1 MDKKTVFIK
10 TAKGE
15 QELSN
20 LSGDLRRAMSLID
33 NKSTVDEMSR
43 RAPPS
48 LRDDL
53 YEVLGEL
60 VAGEYIRDKNR
71 PAEAKIVSP
80 KITPPK
86 IMAPKMF
93 VPKQSTPSKSE
104 ELDFTSLA
112 SKPSFNPATAA
123 RTMGKDDEAELA
135 RAELEIAMAQ
145 SGMKPVVEDEA
156 SKEAKLRAKVAAAER
171 ARSELEAGIDAA
183 KARASADAAAK
194 AEAKARHEADVA
206 ARARAAAESKAMQEA
221 ANREQAEAKA
231 KLEAA
236 ARMRAEQ
243 EAARETAKAQAAL
256 EAVAKSKAEAD
267 ARVRAEIETAARARQ
282 VAEAKAKQD
291 AEAARL
297 KAEQEAVRVKAELDA
312 AAKAKAEAD
321 AARIRVEQEAA
332 RVKAELEA
340 AAKAKA
346 EAEAARIKAEQ
357 EAARVKAELE
367 AAKARAEAEAKALAA
382 ALAKQEAEE
391 KARREA
397 EEKAR
402 REAEE
407 KARREA
413 EEKARREAEEKARR
427 EAEEKARREAE
438 EKARREA
445 EEKARREA
453 EEKARREAEE
463 QVRLATEELARR
475 EAEATRLRAE
485 QEAQAARIKTEQE
498 AEAKARADAAASR
511 EAEERIRKEVVAAA
525 AAQEVLARAN
535 SQKQTAKSEATPS
548 FKIDLD
554 NFLSEEQAHEDQLSS
569 RPVDQAAEAE
579 AKARRE
585 AAQRAVA
592 EAKAEAEKISKPD
605 MAAEMARLKA
615 EADVARQKA
624 EEEERRRDEERALAA
639 EQAKAWAE
647 AEQRAQAQ
655 AKIEAEQAVQQAAL
669 SQAKAANKSV
679 QRKRREPLALGKIGF
694 GLAVLALSAV
704 VVLPYV
710 YPLRDYIAPLEQRLS
725 AQLKQPVRIGSMS
738 AASIPPKLQLQNVT
752 VGTEQD
758 LQIANVVL
766 SADILSLFSETKVLS
781 DVQLEDVS
789 IKGSQLERL
798 APSLKSL
805 GGDKQFPVRHFTL
818 QNVKVVTDEV
828 ALPSLSGFAELDGQG
843 AFTRIAL
850 HSADEKY
857 SVDLQ
862 PDQGRWQL
870 GVSLKE
876 TSLPL
881 LSDIVFSDL
890 SAKGILSD
898 GEVNFTEM
906 DAHIFKGILL
916 GSAKLSWRKGWQL
929 QGRLEAKTFE
939 LDKMFPRY
947 GIKGEMYGEGTF
959 TLNGDKLSQ
968 LGGTRRLEA
977 SFTVKNGEIGA
988 IDMVETARLLSR
1000 ENLVGGRTRFD
1011 DLIGTVRVENGA
1023 SDFRQLKIVS
1033 PMLSAGGSFDVSPT
1047 GQLSGNLNAEIKMRS
1062 GNNQMTL
1069 FGTLAEPKLRAGR

>member
-15 QELSN
+15 QEISN

-71 PAEAKIVSP
+71 PAEAKIVAP

-86 IMAPKMF
+86 ITAPKMF

-112 SKPSFNPATAA
+112 SKPDFNPASAA

-156 SKEAKLRAKVAAAER
+156 SKEEKLRAKVAAAER
-171 ARSELEAGIDAA
+171 ARSQLEAGIDAS

-194 AEAKARHEADVA
+194 AEAKARHEADIA
-206 ARARAAAESKAMQEA
+206 ARARAAAESRAMQEA

-243 EAARETAKAQAAL
+243 EAAREAAKAKEAL
-256 EAVAKSKAEAD
+256 EAVARSKAEAD

-282 VAEAKAKQD
+282 VAEAKVKQE

-297 KAEQEAVRVKAELDA
+297 KAEQEA
-312 AAKAKAEAD
+312 
-321 AARIRVEQEAA
+321 A
-332 RVKAELEA
+332 RVRAELEA

-346 EAEAARIKAEQ
+346 EAEAARIRAEQ

-397 EEKAR
+397 EERAR

-407 KARREA
+407 R
-413 EEKARREAEEKARR
+413 
-427 EAEEKARREAE
+427 
-438 EKARREA
+438 
-445 EEKARREA
+445 
-453 EEKARREAEE
+453 ARREAEE
-463 QVRLATEELARR
+463 QARR
-475 EAEATRLRAE
+475 EAEAARLKAE
-485 QEAQAARIKTEQE
+485 QEAQAAYIKAEQEAAAKALQE
-498 AEAKARADAAASR
+498 AEAKSRADAAAAR
-511 EAEERIRKEVVAAA
+511 EAEERIRKEVIAAA
-525 AAQEVLARAN
+525 AAQEALARAN
-535 SQKQTAKSEATPS
+535 SQKQTDKGASTSS

-554 NFLSEEQAHEDQLSS
+554 SFLNEEQTPTQ
-569 RPVDQAAEAE
+569 PVTRQVDKAAEPEAKARQNAEQSAAAE
-579 AKARRE
+579 AKAG
-585 AAQRAVA
+585 
-592 EAKAEAEKISKPD
+592 AEKKPKPD

-624 EEEERRRDEERALAA
+624 EEEERRRAEERALAD

-655 AKIEAEQAVQQAAL
+655 AKIEAEQAAQQAAL
-669 SQAKAANKSV
+669 SQAKASNKSV
-679 QRKRREPLALGKIGF
+679 PKKRREPLPLGKIAF
-694 GLAVLALSAV
+694 GLVVLALIAV

-710 YPLRDYIAPLEQRLS
+710 YPLQDYIAPLEQRLS

-752 VGTEQD
+752 VGIDQEMKVSS
-758 LQIANVVL
+758 VVL
-766 SADILSLFSETKVLS
+766 SVDLLSLFSETKVIS
-781 DVQLEDVS
+781 DAQLDDVT
-789 IKGSQLERL
+789 IKGNQLERL
-798 APSLKSL
+798 VPSLKL
-805 GGDKQFPVRHFTL
+805 MGGDKQFPVRHLTL
-818 QNVKVVTDEV
+818 QNVKIVSDEV
-828 ALPSLSGFAELDGQG
+828 ALPSLSGVAELDAQG

-850 HSADEKY
+850 HSSDEKY

-881 LSDIVFSDL
+881 LPDIVFSDL
-890 SAKGILSD
+890 SAKGILGD

-916 GSAKLSWRKGWQL
+916 GSAKLNWRKGWQL

-939 LDKMFPRY
+939 LDKMFPQY

-959 TLNGDKLSQ
+959 TLSGDKLSQ
-968 LGGTRRLEA
+968 FGTTRRLEA
-977 SFTVKNGEIGA
+977 SFSVKNGEIGA

-1011 DLIGTVRVENGA
+1011 DLIGTVHVENGA

-1033 PMLSAGGSFDVSPT
+1033 SMLSANGSFDVTPT
-1047 GQLSGNLNAEIKMRS
+1047 GQLSGNLNAEIKMRA
-1062 GNNQMTL
+1062 GNNQLTL

>member
-15 QELSN
+15 QEISS

-33 NKSTVDEMSR
+33 NKSTVDEMFR

-71 PAEAKIVSP
+71 PVEAKIVAP
-80 KITPPK
+80 KIT
-86 IMAPKMF
+86 APKMF

-112 SKPSFNPATAA
+112 SKPAFNPATASRA
-123 RTMGKDDEAELA
+123 MGKDDEAELA

-194 AEAKARHEADVA
+194 AEAKARHEADIA
-206 ARARAAAESKAMQEA
+206 ARARAAAESKALQEA

-243 EAARETAKAQAAL
+243 EAAREAAKAKAAL

-282 VAEAKAKQD
+282 VAEAKVKQE

-297 KAEQEAVRVKAELDA
+297 KA
-312 AAKAKAEAD
+312 
-321 AARIRVEQEAA
+321 EQEAA

-427 EAEEKARREAE
+427 EAEEKARQEAE

-445 EEKARREA
+445 EAARL
-453 EEKARREAEE
+453 K
-463 QVRLATEELARR
+463 
-475 EAEATRLRAE
+475 AE
-485 QEAQAARIKTEQE
+485 QEAQAAHIKAEQEAAAKALQE
-498 AEAKARADAAASR
+498 AEAKARADAAAAR

-525 AAQEVLARAN
+525 AAQEALARAN
-535 SQKQTAKSEATPS
+535 SQKQPAKAASASS

-554 NFLSEEQAHEDQLSS
+554 SFLNEEQTPTQPVTP
-569 RPVDQAAEAE
+569 PVDLAAEAE
-579 AKARRE
+579 AKARQKAE
-585 AAQRAVA
+585 QSAAA
-592 EAKAEAEKISKPD
+592 EAKAEVEKISKPD

-615 EADVARQKA
+615 EADVARQRA
-624 EEEERRRDEERALAA
+624 EEDERRKEEERALAD

-655 AKIEAEQAVQQAAL
+655 AKIEAEQAAQQAAL

-679 QRKRREPLALGKIGF
+679 PRKRREPLPLGKIAF
-694 GLAVLALSAV
+694 GLVLLSLIAV

-710 YPLRDYIAPLEQRLS
+710 YPLQDYIAPLEQRLS

-752 VGTEQD
+752 VGNEQEMKVS
-758 LQIANVVL
+758 NVVL
-766 SADILSLFSETKVLS
+766 SVDLLSLFSETKVIS
-781 DVQLEDVS
+781 DAQFDDVS
-789 IKGSQLERL
+789 IKGNQLERL
-798 APSLKSL
+798 APSLKLL
-805 GGDKQFPVRHFTL
+805 GGDKQFPVRHLTL
-818 QNVKVVTDEV
+818 QNVKIVTDEV
-828 ALPSLSGFAELDGQG
+828 VLPSLSGVAELDAQG
-843 AFTRIAL
+843 AFARIAL

-857 SVDLQ
+857 SIDLQ

-881 LSDIVFSDL
+881 LTDIVFSDL

-916 GSAKLSWRKGWQL
+916 GSAKLNWRKGWQL

-939 LDKMFPRY
+939 LDKMFPQY

-959 TLNGDKLSQ
+959 MLSGDKLSQ
-968 LGGTRRLEA
+968 FGGARRLDA
-977 SFTVKNGEIGA
+977 TFSVKNGEIGA

-1033 PMLSAGGSFDVSPT
+1033 SMLSASGSFDVTPT
-1047 GQLSGNLNAEIKMRS
+1047 GQLSGNLNAEIKMRA

>member
-382 ALAKQEAEE
+382 ALAKQ
-391 KARREA
+391 
-397 EEKAR
+397 
-402 REAEE
+402 
-407 KARREA
+407 
-413 EEKARREAEEKARR
+413 EAEEKARR

>member
-382 ALAKQEAEE
+382 ALAKQ
-391 KARREA
+391 
-397 EEKAR
+397 
-402 REAEE
+402 
-407 KARREA
+407 EA

>member
-15 QELSN
+15 QDFSN

-33 NKSTVDEMSR
+33 NKSTVDEISR

-71 PAEAKIVSP
+71 PAEAKIVAP

-86 IMAPKMF
+86 ITAPKMF
-93 VPKQSTPSKSE
+93 VPKQSAPSKSE

-112 SKPSFNPATAA
+112 SKPAFNPATAA

-145 SGMKPVVEDEA
+145 SGMKPVVEEEA
-156 SKEAKLRAKVAAAER
+156 SKEEKLRAKVAAAER
-171 ARSELEAGIDAA
+171 ARSELEAGIDAS

-194 AEAKARHEADVA
+194 AEAKARHEADIA

-243 EAARETAKAQAAL
+243 DAAREAAKAKAAL

-282 VAEAKAKQD
+282 VAEAKVKQE
-291 AEAARL
+291 AEVARL
-297 KAEQEAVRVKAELDA
+297 KAEQ
-312 AAKAKAEAD
+312 
-321 AARIRVEQEAA
+321 
-332 RVKAELEA
+332 EA

-346 EAEAARIKAEQ
+346 EA

-367 AAKARAEAEAKALAA
+367 AAKARAEAEALAA

-391 KARREA
+391 RARREA
-397 EEKAR
+397 EER
-402 REAEE
+402 
-407 KARREA
+407 
-413 EEKARREAEEKARR
+413 
-427 EAEEKARREAE
+427 
-438 EKARREA
+438 
-445 EEKARREA
+445 
-453 EEKARREAEE
+453 
-463 QVRLATEELARR
+463 ARR
-475 EAEATRLRAE
+475 EAEAARLKAE
-485 QEAQAARIKTEQE
+485 QEAQAARIKAEQEAAARALLE
-498 AEAKARADAAASR
+498 AEAKSRAEAAASR

-525 AAQEVLARAN
+525 AAQEALARAN
-535 SQKQTAKSEATPS
+535 SQKQADKGASTSS

-554 NFLSEEQAHEDQLSS
+554 SFLNEEQTPTQPVT

-579 AKARRE
+579 AKARQKAE
-585 AAQRAVA
+585 QSAVA
-592 EAKAEAEKISKPD
+592 EAKAEAEKKPKQD

-624 EEEERRRDEERALAA
+624 EEEERRRVEERALAD

-647 AEQRAQAQ
+647 AEQRALAQ
-655 AKIEAEQAVQQAAL
+655 AKIEAEQAAQQAAL

-679 QRKRREPLALGKIGF
+679 PRKRREPLPLGKIAF
-694 GLAVLALSAV
+694 GLVVLALIAV

-710 YPLRDYIAPLEQRLS
+710 YPLQDYIAPLEQRLS

-752 VGTEQD
+752 VGIEQEMK
-758 LQIANVVL
+758 ISNVVL
-766 SADILSLFSETKVLS
+766 SVDLLSLLSETKVIS
-781 DVQLEDVS
+781 DAQLDDVS
-789 IKGSQLERL
+789 IKGNQLERL
-798 APSLKSL
+798 APSLRLL
-805 GGDKQFPVRHFTL
+805 GGDKQFPVRHLTL
-818 QNVKVVTDEV
+818 QNVKIVTDEV
-828 ALPSLSGFAELDGQG
+828 ALPSLSGVAELDAQG

-881 LSDIVFSDL
+881 LPDIVFSDL
-890 SAKGILSD
+890 SAKGILGD

-916 GSAKLSWRKGWQL
+916 GSAKLNWRKGWQL

-939 LDKMFPRY
+939 LDKMFPQY

-959 TLNGDKLSQ
+959 TLSGDKLSQ
-968 LGGTRRLEA
+968 FGGARRLEA
-977 SFTVKNGEIGA
+977 SFSVKNGEIGA

-1033 PMLSAGGSFDVSPT
+1033 SMLSASGSFDVTPT
-1047 GQLSGNLNAEIKMRS
+1047 GQLSGNLNAEIKMRA
-1062 GNNQMTL
+1062 GNNQLTL

>member
-297 KAEQEAVRVKAELDA
+297 KAEQEAARVKAELEA

-346 EAEAARIKAEQ
+346 EADAARIKAEQ

-382 ALAKQEAEE
+382 ALAKQ
-391 KARREA
+391 
-397 EEKAR
+397 
-402 REAEE
+402 
-407 KARREA
+407 
-413 EEKARREAEEKARR
+413 
-427 EAEEKARREAE
+427 EAE

-535 SQKQTAKSEATPS
+535 SQKQTAKSEATSS

-554 NFLSEEQAHEDQLSS
+554 NFLSEEQTPEDQLSP
-569 RPVDQAAEAE
+569 RPVDQTAEAE
-579 AKARRE
+579 ANARRE

-710 YPLRDYIAPLEQRLS
+710 YPLQDYIAPLEQRLS

-798 APSLKSL
+798 APSLTSL

-968 LGGTRRLEA
+968 LGGARRLEA